1 MMKVYVVPNAQRV
14 KTIEVAIRAAQLL
27 LQKGCGVYMEREF
40 QNQTVLEGIHFASA
54 AECCAKSDAVIT
66 VGGDGSILHSAMVSL
81 PYGTPILGINV
92 GRCGFLAS
100 CEPEQM
106 EYALDRI
113 IKGDYQLD
121 SRALL
126 SVTVI
131 DGDKTEGFY
140 ALNDVIIRNGIIQ
153 HAIDVAIT
161 CDDIPVQ
168 NYRGDGVI
176 VATPTGSTAYSMSA
190 GGPILDARLNA
201 LVVTPICPHSL
212 QSAAMVFSADR
223 RLQIILD
230 SSYPEQVLVSCDGRA
245 GFSLNVG
252 ARIVVTLSEKHI
264 NLISFSNAEQF
275 QAIDKKLR
283 NRS

>member
-1 MMKVYVVPNAQRV
+1 MKAYVVPNAQRI
-14 KTIEVAIRAAQLL
+14 KTIEAAIRAAEIL
-27 LQKGCGVYMEREF
+27 LQKGCGVYMEQEF
-40 QNQTVLEGIHFASA
+40 AAQVPLSGIRFATA
-54 AECCAKSDAVIT
+54 PECCEKSDVVIT
-66 VGGDGSILHSAMVSL
+66 VGGDGSILHSAMISL

-106 EYALDRI
+106 EETLDRVVR
-113 IKGDYQLD
+113 GDYQLD

-126 SVTVI
+126 SITVI
-131 DGDKTEGFY
+131 DGGKTEGYY
-140 ALNDVIIRNGIIQ
+140 ALNDVIIRNGKIQ

-212 QSAAMVFSADR
+212 QSAPMVFSADR
-223 RLQIILD
+223 RLQVILD
-230 SSYPEQVLVSCDGRA
+230 SSYPEQVLVSCDGRT